1 MKKIIIFGFSHCGT
15 TILKSIIGHIDEVYE
30 VIDETIKFDN
40 FDDVPSSKNYVLH
53 KFPQYNK
60 KFLTDKYYDDYIKIF
75 IVRNPM
81 FVYSSLNKRT
91 NYKLTDY
98 HSLNKF
104 IDVLKDFIYY
114 RDNPIKQLYTIR
126 YEDIFPNNYK
136 ELKKILD
143 DIGLKYNDN
152 IFDNSKYINYSHN
165 GIKLENKKPSNIQH
179 MQYRTWQ
186 INQPFISN
194 NDISKIDLT
203 EIQKQKIINNCN
215 ILEVYPD
222 IKSTFYTFSH

>member
-1 MKKIIIFGFSHCGT
+1 MKKIMIFGFSHCGT

-40 FDDVPSSKNYVLH
+40 FKNVPPSKKYILH

-60 KFLTDKYYDDYIKIF
+60 NFLTDKYYDDYIKIF
-75 IVRNPM
+75 IVRNPI

-91 NYKLTDY
+91 NYKVTDY

-104 IDVLKDFIYY
+104 IDILKEFIYY
-114 RDNPIKQLYTIR
+114 RDNPKKQLYTIR
-126 YEDIFPNNYK
+126 YEDIFADNYK

-152 IFDNSKYINYSHN
+152 IFDNSKYINYSHKD
-165 GIKLENKKPSNIQH
+165 IKLVNEKPSDNQH
-179 MQYRTWQ
+179 KQYRTWQ

-203 EIQKQKIINNCN
+203 EIQKRKIMNDCN

-222 IKSTFYTFSH
+222 IKSAF

>member
-15 TILKSIIGHIDEVYE
+15 TILKSIIGHINEVYE
-30 VIDETIKFDN
+30 VIHETDKFDN
-40 FDDVPSSKNYVLH
+40 YKIVPPSKKYILH
-53 KFPQYNK
+53 KFPQYK
-60 KFLTDKYYDDYIKIF
+60 KQFLTDKYYDDYIKIF
-75 IVRNPM
+75 IIRNPI

-91 NYKLTDY
+91 GYKLTNY
-98 HSLNKF
+98 HSFNKF
-104 IDVLKDFIYY
+104 TDILKDFIYY

-126 YEDIFPNNYK
+126 YEDIFPNNYQ

-165 GIKLENKKPSNIQH
+165 GINLVNKKPNNTDH
-179 MQYRTWQ
+179 AKYRTWQ

-194 NDISKIDLT
+194 NDISKVDLT
-203 EIQKQKIINNCN
+203 EIQKQKIINDCN
-215 ILEVYPD
+215 ILELYPD
-222 IKSTFYTFSH
+222 IKSIF

>member
-30 VIDETIKFDN
+30 VIHETDRCDN
-40 FDDVPSSKNYVLH
+40 FKNIPPSKKYILH

-60 KFLTDKYYDDYIKIF
+60 RFLTDKYYNDYIKIF
-75 IVRNPM
+75 IIRNPI

-91 NYKLTDY
+91 DYNLTEY

-104 IDVLKDFIYY
+104 IGVLKDFIYY
-114 RDNPIKQLYTIR
+114 RDNPIKNLYTIR
-126 YEDIFPNNYK
+126 YEDIFPNNY
-136 ELKKILD
+136 EEFKKILD
-143 DIGLKYNDN
+143 DIGLKYNDS
-152 IFDNSKYINYSHN
+152 IFDNSRYVNYSHK
-165 GIKLENKKPSNIQH
+165 GIGLINYKPSNRDH

-203 EIQKQKIINNCN
+203 EIQKQSIITDPN
-215 ILEVYPD
+215 ILELYPD
-222 IKSTFYTFSH
+222 ITSVF